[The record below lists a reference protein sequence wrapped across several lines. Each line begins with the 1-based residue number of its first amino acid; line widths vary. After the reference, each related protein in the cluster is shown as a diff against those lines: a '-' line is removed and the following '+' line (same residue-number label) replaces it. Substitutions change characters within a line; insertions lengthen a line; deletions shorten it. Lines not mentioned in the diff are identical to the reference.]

1 MDNIIVLKFGGST
14 IDTLSK
20 DFYKNLQKLQN
31 VGLKPI
37 IVHGGGPAI
46 KKMLDDQH
54 IQAEFVDGL
63 RKTTAQA
70 MDVVEMVLSGSVNSA
85 ITRKLN
91 ASGIRA
97 IGLSGSDDQLLQ
109 AKAKNLFKYGYVG
122 DVEKVNVSL
131 LYEMVNIGVVPV
143 IAPVGIGEDG
153 RRYNIN
159 ADTAAGAVAKA
170 VSAKQLVFV
179 TDVPGIM
186 EENRLLETVTEKKI
200 ESLISSGTI
209 YGGMIP
215 KVQAALQGLSGNLDE
230 VMIVDGNQS
239 VLKRK
244 ETKLTGTV
252 IKRSV
257 GVKEHV
263 STLSNV

>member
-14 IDTLSK
+14 IDTLSE

-46 KKMLDDQH
+46 KKMLDEQH
-54 IQAEFVDGL
+54 IHAEFVDGL

-85 ITRKLN
+85 ITRTLN

-97 IGLSGSDDQLLQ
+97 IGLSGSDDRLLQ
-109 AKAKNLFKYGYVG
+109 AKAKNLLKYGYVG
-122 DVEKVNVSL
+122 DVEQVNVSL
-131 LYEMVNIGVVPV
+131 LYELVNIGVVPV

-215 KVQAALQGLSGNLDE
+215 KVQAALKGLSGNLDE

-244 ETKLTGTV
+244 ETKLIGTV
-252 IKRSV
+252 IKRSME
-257 GVKEHV
+257 VKEHV

>member
-14 IDTLSK
+14 IDTLSE

-46 KKMLDDQH
+46 KKMLDEQH
-54 IQAEFVDGL
+54 IYAEFVDGL

-85 ITRKLN
+85 ITRTLN

-109 AKAKNLFKYGYVG
+109 AKAKNLLKYGYVG
-122 DVEKVNVSL
+122 DVDKVNVSL
-131 LYEMVNIGVVPV
+131 LYELVNIGVVPV

-215 KVQAALQGLSGNLDE
+215 KVQAALKGLSGNLDE

-244 ETKLTGTV
+244 ETKLIGTV
-252 IKRSV
+252 IKRSME
-257 GVKEHV
+257 VKEHV

>member
-14 IDTLSK
+14 IDTLSE
-20 DFYKNLQKLQN
+20 DFYTNLQKLKEA
-31 VGLKPI
+31 GLKPV

-46 KKMLDDQH
+46 KKMLDERN
-54 IQAEFVDGL
+54 IGTEFVDGL
-63 RKTTAQA
+63 RKTTAPA
-70 MDVVEMVLSGSVNSA
+70 MDVVEMVLSGSVNNT

-91 ASGIRA
+91 EAGIRA
-97 IGLSGSDDQLLQ
+97 IGLSGSDDQLLL

-131 LYEMVNIGVVPV
+131 LYELVNIGIVPV
-143 IAPVGIGEDG
+143 IAPVGIGTDG
-153 RRYNIN
+153 LSYNIN

-186 EENRLLETVTEKKI
+186 EENRLLETVTDKEI
-200 ESLISSGTI
+200 ESLISAGTI

-215 KVQAALQGLSGNLDE
+215 KVQAALKGLSGNLDE

-244 ETKLTGTV
+244 ETKLVGTV
-252 IKRSV
+252 IKKSV
-257 GVKEHV
+257 EVKEYV